1 VCRRPWNVICFTWAT
16 LLAAAVT
23 SFFWSR
29 YPYTRGSYTS
39 PKVGQYTTMLDEAG
53 KPALNGRLQFA
64 GEHTCGG
71 NFVGYMDGAVLS
83 GNRTA
88 ARLAEIM
95 ALHK

>member
-1 VCRRPWNVICFTWAT
+1 MCAT

-64 GEHTCGG
+64 GEHTCAICRRA
-71 NFVGYMDGAVLS
+71 YL
-83 GNRTA
+83 RRKLR
-88 ARLAEIM
+88 RLYGWRRAQWKP
-95 ALHK
+95 HCR